1 MSGARVERIDA
12 RRAPDEIL
20 ARIAEI
26 DRACWPEEAPGEPPP
41 PLDQLVGFHRHQPE
55 THTTCHWLADGG
67 FAALYVHGPRA
78 AFLHL
83 RVDPER
89 RRRGI
94 GSALVAAAIDGA
106 RELGVEALHGEHA
119 TPAAAAFAA
128 RFGFVDGQRVVR
140 SVLDLRAR
148 ELRAPALRP
157 GWRLVTWLGRVPDEH
172 LAAYV
177 HARAAMDDAP
187 TPEGMEFPV
196 WTAEQVRA
204 SEESL
209 VLRGREMRLTVALR
223 EDGVIGSFTELRVSP
238 GYEVAVTDD
247 TGTVAE
253 HRQIGLARGV
263 KLESLRR
270 LLEDRDAIE
279 LVVTTNAEENAV
291 MRGLNESV
299 GFRPTVVHTV
309 ATLSPP

>member
-1 MSGARVERIDA
+1 
-12 RRAPDEIL
+12 
-20 ARIAEI
+20 
-26 DRACWPEEAPGEPPP
+26 
-41 PLDQLVGFHRHQPE
+41 
-55 THTTCHWLADGG
+55 
-67 FAALYVHGPRA
+67 
-78 AFLHL
+78 
-83 RVDPER
+83 
-89 RRRGI
+89 
-94 GSALVAAAIDGA
+94 
-106 RELGVEALHGEHA
+106 
-119 TPAAAAFAA
+119 
-128 RFGFVDGQRVVR
+128 
-140 SVLDLRAR
+140 
-148 ELRAPALRP
+148 
-157 GWRLVTWLGRVPDEH
+157 
-172 LAAYV
+172 
-177 HARAAMDDAP
+177 
-187 TPEGMEFPV
+187 
-196 WTAEQVRA
+196 
-204 SEESL
+204 
-209 VLRGREMRLTVALR
+209 MRLTVALR